1 MCVPDAPT
9 PLRLGASPLTS
20 SRGWSVGP
28 PPRPR
33 AAAISGPAVREVP
46 TSQQWTTGRRQLTD
60 ELATQRRVRDDD
72 LGVFAS
78 HVIHSGGHDG
88 AGNLTML
95 HPHAQVRG
103 CARVQEGL
111 YYGGDLAHAA
121 SLVREGR
128 AHEDDFL
135 FFKGR
140 YDWRPAELRGELEL
154 GEWALAP
161 RRAQA
166 AAAALAV
173 IRRPPPPPPTATVT
187 ATAMAMV
194 APVGSATAPDTPG
207 DEHARRRHAQRHDC
221 WAGVVA
227 ALVAD
232 EGLMADDVEA
242 GGALAVRWRDGL
254 RAWLRVRPLQQEEVA
269 QLEAIRAR
277 GRAAH
282 ALQAAEPP
290 PWRTRE
296 DWKADV
302 W

>member
-1 MCVPDAPT
+1 M
-9 PLRLGASPLTS
+9 
-20 SRGWSVGP
+20 
-28 PPRPR
+28 
-33 AAAISGPAVREVP
+33 P

-60 ELATQRRVRDDD
+60 ELAAQRRVRDDD

-95 HPHAQVRG
+95 HPYAQVRG

-128 AHEDDFL
+128 AHEGDFL

-154 GEWALAP
+154 GEWAHAP
-161 RRAQA
+161 RHAPA
-166 AAAALAV
+166 AAAALAA
-173 IRRPPPPPPTATVT
+173 IRRPPPPPPTATATAT
-187 ATAMAMV
+187 ATAMGVV
-194 APVGSATAPDTPG
+194 ALAARDPPG
-207 DEHARRRHAQRHDC
+207 DELARQRHAQRHEC

-227 ALVAD
+227 ALAAD
-232 EGLMADDVEA
+232 EGHMADGEGN
-242 GGALAVRWRDGL
+242 GGAQAARWRDGL
-254 RAWLRVRPLQQEEVA
+254 RAWLRVRPLHQEEA
-269 QLEAIRAR
+269 AELEAIRAR

-296 DWKADV
+296 DWKADL